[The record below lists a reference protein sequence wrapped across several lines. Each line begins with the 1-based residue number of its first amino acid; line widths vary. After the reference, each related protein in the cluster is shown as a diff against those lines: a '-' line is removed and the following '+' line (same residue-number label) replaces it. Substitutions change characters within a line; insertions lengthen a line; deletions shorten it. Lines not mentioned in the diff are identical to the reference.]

1 MRSRTEGE
9 TEMDKK
15 ILSFGEIMLRLT
27 PPDRQLIDSAT
38 VFQACYG
45 GSESNVLVCLSH
57 LGNQTDYLTA
67 LPQNELGD
75 ATVRHL
81 RAHGVGTENIIRGG
95 SNLGMYFL
103 EEGFGGRPTKVIYN
117 RKYSQV
123 SMLDAGAFDYDR
135 VFENCGLFHICG
147 ISFAISDSARRL
159 SFELV
164 GEAKKRGIPV
174 SFDFNYRGKLWTTD
188 EAAEVY
194 REIVKQVDILFC
206 SELDLKTFL
215 GTDREHFS
223 AVYEGKYCIIR
234 EREVLSGDR
243 HAAWAELFCR
253 TEGGVRS
260 AVADRVEFPVLER
273 IGSGDAFV
281 GGVLHGLLSDGENL
295 AEALKWGMA
304 CFVLKHTQRGDVFT
318 QGDVAALTVWS
329 DLSKDVTR

>member
-1 MRSRTEGE
+1 
-9 TEMDKK
+9 MDKK

-38 VFQACYG
+38 AFQACYG

-57 LGNQTDYLTA
+57 LGHRTDYLTA

-81 RAHGVGTENIIRGG
+81 RAHGVGTEQILRRGG
-95 SNLGMYFL
+95 NLGLYFL
-103 EEGFGGRPTKVIYN
+103 EEGFGGRPTKVIYH
-117 RKYSQV
+117 RKHSEV
-123 SMLDAGAFDYDR
+123 SRLDAGAFDYDR
-135 VFENCGLFHICG
+135 VFEHCGLFHICG

-188 EAAEVY
+188 EAAGVY
-194 REIVKQVDILFC
+194 QEIVKQVDILFC
-206 SELDLKTFL
+206 SEQDLKTFL

-223 AVYEGKYCIIR
+223 EVYGGKYCVIR
-234 EREVLSGDR
+234 EREVLSGER
-243 HAAWAELFCR
+243 HAAWAELYCR
-253 TEGGVRS
+253 TENGMRC
-260 AVADRVEFPVLER
+260 VAAQREEFPVLER

-281 GGVLHGLLSDGENL
+281 GGVLHGLVTDGEDL
-295 AEALKWGMA
+295 AGALSCGMA

-318 QGDVAALTVWS
+318 QGAAVSAAQSGRVKDVA
-329 DLSKDVTR
+329 R